1 MSRSALFILIL
12 VSSILSARGWAP
24 AEPKPIALTNV
35 TVIDATGAPPA
46 PRMTVIVAR
55 GTIASIGKTG
65 EIPVPPDAQVV
76 DAAGKFLIP
85 GLWDM
90 HVHWYN
96 ERYLPL
102 FTANGVTGVR
112 QMWGMPM
119 HHAWRARQRDGLL
132 IGPRQ
137 SIASP
142 IVDGPK
148 PFWPGS
154 VVVHNETEARAA
166 VADAK
171 NAGADFVK
179 VYGFLPR
186 DAYVAIADESKKRGI
201 PFAGHVPY
209 AIRASEASDAGQK
222 SIEHLTGI
230 QLEASAR
237 EAELR
242 NELNQAAAA
251 PEPTA
256 AVLALSSRQAKT
268 MLETFDVKKADD
280 LYKRFAKNHTW
291 QCPTLN
297 VLHAMAYLDDR
308 EFTAD
313 PRLKYMPPAIR
324 TQWDPQNDFRLKN
337 RTAEDWAIRKNLYQQ
352 QLQIIAP
359 MRRAGVE
366 FLAGTDALN
375 PFCFPGFS
383 LHDELARLV
392 AAGLTPMEAL
402 QAATRNPARYLG
414 TIGAFGTI
422 EKGKTA
428 DLVMLDADPLADIH
442 NTTRIAGVMVGG
454 RYFAKAALDGMLAG
468 LDALGRA
475 SR

>member
-1 MSRSALFILIL
+1 
-12 VSSILSARGWAP
+12 
-24 AEPKPIALTNV
+24 
-35 TVIDATGAPPA
+35 
-46 PRMTVIVAR
+46 MTVE
-55 GTIASIGKTG
+55 IAGDRIAAIEKTG
-65 EIPVPPDAQVV
+65 DNPIPRDARIV
-76 DAAGKFLIP
+76 DAAGKFLVP

-90 HVHWYN
+90 HVHWYD

-119 HHAWRARQRDGLL
+119 HYAWRMKQRNGSLV
-132 IGPRQ
+132 GPRQ
-137 SIASP
+137 SIAST

-148 PFWPGS
+148 PFWPRS
-154 VVVHNETEARAA
+154 LAVHNETEARAA

-171 NAGADFVK
+171 DAGADFVK
-179 VYGFLPR
+179 VYGFLTR
-186 DAYVAIADESKKRGI
+186 DAYFAIADESKKRGI

-230 QLEASAR
+230 QLEASSR

-242 NELNQAAAA
+242 QALNQAAAA
-251 PEPTA
+251 PEPTS
-256 AVLALSSRQAKT
+256 AVLALASRQARSL
-268 MLETFDVKKADD
+268 LETFDAKKAGD
-280 LYKRFAKNHTW
+280 LFMRLAKNHTW
-291 QCPTLN
+291 QCPTLT
-297 VLHAMAYLDDR
+297 VLHAMAFLDDR
-308 EFTAD
+308 DFTSD
-313 PRLKYMPPAIR
+313 PRLKYMPPGIR
-324 TQWDPQNDFRLKN
+324 TQWDPQRDFRLKN
-337 RTAEDWAIRKNLYQQ
+337 RTADDWAIRKQLYQQ

-383 LHDELARLV
+383 LHDELALLV
-392 AAGLTPMEAL
+392 SAGLTPMEAL

-414 TIGAFGTI
+414 TIGASGTI

-428 DLVMLDADPLADIH
+428 DLVILDADPLADIH
-442 NTTRIAGVMVGG
+442 NTTRIAGVIAGG
-454 RYFAKAALDGMLAG
+454 RYFAKPALDEMLAG
-468 LDALGRA
+468 LEALGRA